1 VRGAECSRGLSG
13 LIEAVAGLNRHSH
26 GVASSSQPGRY
37 RFSGEGIAITFLHPR
52 SVASCGKLRDAAATG
67 LEGSVGAEAFG
78 V

>member
-1 VRGAECSRGLSG
+1 MRGAECSRGLSG

-37 RFSGEGIAITFLHPR
+37 RFSGEGIAITLVRPR
-52 SVASCGKLRDAAATG
+52 CVASCGKLRDAAATG